1 MLEPK
6 TSITGSVY
14 LRTAPDEMFERVSS
28 IVCEKDKPEIRIK
41 IKNVIDICLIIFL
54 ILKKIVVTI
63 KNSLIK
69 KLLMSKKEQILF
81 LWNN

>member
-1 MLEPK
+1 
-6 TSITGSVY
+6 
-14 LRTAPDEMFERVSS
+14 MFERVSS